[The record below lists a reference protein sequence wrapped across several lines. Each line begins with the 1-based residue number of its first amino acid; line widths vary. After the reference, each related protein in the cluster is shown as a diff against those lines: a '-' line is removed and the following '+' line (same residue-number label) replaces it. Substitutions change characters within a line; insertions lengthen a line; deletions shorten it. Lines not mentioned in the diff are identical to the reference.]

1 MEKNFL
7 AAKKNRKS
15 FSEFITE
22 KVWKP
27 NMGDLAEPI
36 LACGVASKFANP
48 DAAVSIDAIKKLLR
62 KVIKKNPEN
71 IDGKPGGELKVKDN
85 IFLRVA
91 IRKREWEWLK
101 DESHWEQIAWQF
113 KAVAQ
118 YCNDRS
124 RKNTIDGK
132 FDLMQGKGRRLH
144 LIARA
149 YMLNGRKDEIRVDAD
164 GTGDQK
170 GTKADIKITLNGKK
184 ANMQMSLKVKGGD
197 QIGQKAGVPFD
208 RQYEIFKEL
217 GIDVSPARKEYDE
230 AVKEIDLGFYFLAR
244 AEVSKPKGGAK
255 DMRLPKAIEMQQ
267 KLREANSK
275 SYRLAAKICK
285 EKMDAGDEKF
295 VGKLADFLIQYGSLG
310 DKQIEIITLTTK
322 GFKKAKFG
330 RNFKKQ
336 LLEYYPKLKV
346 IFNMD
351 GGDPAI
357 EFYDPEI
364 GDRSSGDA
372 RLFRIRGKTLY
383 ESKTKKIDGKTKK
396 IFPLYVRNLV
406 EAGGLLY
413 KLAIDS

>member
-1 MEKNFL
+1 MLNYNSYIREQYQSL
-7 AAKKNRKS
+7 Q
-15 FSEFITE
+15 E

-36 LACGVASKFANP
+36 LACGVAAKFANP
-48 DAAVSIDAIKKLLR
+48 DAVVTRTAIEKLLR

-71 IDGKPGGELKVKDN
+71 IDGKPGGELKVRDN
-85 IFLRVA
+85 IFLKVA
-91 IRKREWEWLK
+91 IRRREWEWLK
-101 DESHWEQIAWQF
+101 DESHWELIDWQF

-118 YCNDRS
+118 YCNDKSRS
-124 RKNTIDGK
+124 VGGK
-132 FDLMQGKGRRLH
+132 VDLMKGKGRRLH
-144 LIARA
+144 LIAKA

-208 RQYEIFKEL
+208 RQYDIFKEL

-230 AVKEIDLGFYFLAR
+230 AVKEIDLGFYFLDR
-244 AEVSKPKGGAK
+244 AEVSKGK
-255 DMRLPKAIEMQQ
+255 DDKRLPKAIEMQKQ
-267 KLREANSK
+267 LREANSK

-285 EKMDAGDEKF
+285 EKMDSNDEAF
-295 VGKLADFLIQYGSLG
+295 VSKLADFLIQYGSLG

-346 IFNMD
+346 IFNMED
-351 GGDPAI
+351 GDPAI
-357 EFYDPEI
+357 EFFDPEI
-364 GDRSSGDA
+364 GNRSSGDA

-413 KLAIDS
+413 KLAVDS

>member
-1 MEKNFL
+1 MLNYNSYIKEQYQSL
-7 AAKKNRKS
+7 Q
-15 FSEFITE
+15 E

-36 LACGVASKFANP
+36 LACGVAAKFANP
-48 DAAVSIDAIKKLLR
+48 DAVVTRTAIEKLLR
-62 KVIKKNPEN
+62 KVIRKNPEN

-91 IRKREWEWLK
+91 IRRREWEWLK
-101 DESHWEQIAWQF
+101 DESHWELIDWQF

-118 YCNDRS
+118 YCNDKSRS
-124 RKNTIDGK
+124 VQGK
-132 FDLMQGKGRRLH
+132 IDLMQGKGRRLH

-217 GIDVSPARKEYDE
+217 GIDVGPARKEYDE
-230 AVKEIDLGFYFLAR
+230 AVKEIDLGFYFLDR
-244 AEVSKPKGGAK
+244 AEVSKGK
-255 DMRLPKAIEMQQ
+255 DDKRLPKAIEMQKQ
-267 KLREANSK
+267 LREANSK

-285 EKMDAGDEKF
+285 AKMDAGDEKF
-295 VGKLADFLIQYGSLG
+295 VSKLADFLIQYGSLG

-351 GGDPAI
+351 DGDPSI
-357 EFYDPEI
+357 EFYDPSI
-364 GDRSSGDA
+364 GDRSSTEA

-413 KLAIDS
+413 KLAVDS

>member
-1 MEKNFL
+1 MLNY
-7 AAKKNRKS
+7 KS
-15 FSEFITE
+15 YIREQYQSLQD

-36 LACGVASKFANP
+36 LACGVAAKFANP
-48 DAAVSIDAIKKLLR
+48 DAVVTRTAIEKLLR

-71 IDGKPGGELKVKDN
+71 IDGKPGGELKVRDN
-85 IFLRVA
+85 IFLKVA
-91 IRKREWEWLK
+91 IRRREWEWLK
-101 DESHWEQIAWQF
+101 DESHWELIDWQF

-118 YCNDRS
+118 YCNDKSRS
-124 RKNTIDGK
+124 VGGK
-132 FDLMQGKGRRLH
+132 VDLMKGKGRRLH
-144 LIARA
+144 LIAKA

-208 RQYEIFKEL
+208 RQYDIFKEL
-217 GIDVSPARKEYDE
+217 GIDVSPARKDYDE
-230 AVKEIDLGFYFLAR
+230 AVKEIDLSFYFLDR
-244 AEVSKPKGGAK
+244 AEVSKGK
-255 DMRLPKAIEMQQ
+255 DDKRLPKAIEMQKQ
-267 KLREANSK
+267 LREANSK

-285 EKMDAGDEKF
+285 AKMDSGDEKF
-295 VGKLADFLIQYGSLG
+295 VSKLADFLIQYGSLG

-351 GGDPAI
+351 DGDPSI
-357 EFYDPEI
+357 EFYDPSI
-364 GDRSSGDA
+364 GDRSSTEA

-413 KLAIDS
+413 KLAVDS

>member
-1 MEKNFL
+1 MLNYNSYIREQYQSL
-7 AAKKNRKS
+7 Q
-15 FSEFITE
+15 E

-36 LACGVASKFANP
+36 LACGVAAKFANP
-48 DAAVSIDAIKKLLR
+48 DAVVTRTAIEKLLR

-71 IDGKPGGELKVKDN
+71 IDGKPGGELKVRDN
-85 IFLRVA
+85 IFLKVA
-91 IRKREWEWLK
+91 IRRREWEWLK
-101 DESHWEQIAWQF
+101 DESHWELIDWQF

-118 YCNDRS
+118 YCNDKSRS
-124 RKNTIDGK
+124 VQGK
-132 FDLMQGKGRRLH
+132 IDLMKGKGRRLH
-144 LIARA
+144 LIAKA

-208 RQYEIFKEL
+208 RQYDIFKEL

-230 AVKEIDLGFYFLAR
+230 AVKEIDLGFYFLDR
-244 AEVSKPKGGAK
+244 AEVSKGK
-255 DMRLPKAIEMQQ
+255 DDKRLPKAIEMQKQ
-267 KLREANSK
+267 LREANSK

-285 EKMDAGDEKF
+285 AKMDAGDEKF
-295 VGKLADFLIQYGSLG
+295 VSKLADFLIQYGSLG

-351 GGDPAI
+351 DGDPSI
-357 EFYDPEI
+357 EFYDPSI
-364 GDRSSGDA
+364 GDRSSTEA

-413 KLAIDS
+413 KLAVDS

>member
-1 MEKNFL
+1 MTLTFNNYIREQFRNL
-7 AAKKNRKS
+7 Q
-15 FSEFITE
+15 E

-36 LACGVASKFANP
+36 LACGVAAKFANP
-48 DAAVSIDAIKKLLR
+48 DAVVTRTAIEKLLR

-71 IDGKPGGELKVKDN
+71 IDGKPGGELKVRDN
-85 IFLRVA
+85 IFLKVA
-91 IRKREWEWLK
+91 IRRKEWEWLK
-101 DESHWEQIAWQF
+101 DESHWELIDWQF

-118 YCNDRS
+118 YCNDKSRS
-124 RKNTIDGK
+124 VGGK
-132 FDLMQGKGRRLH
+132 VDLMKGKGRRLH
-144 LIARA
+144 LIAKA

-208 RQYEIFKEL
+208 RQYDIFKEL

-230 AVKEIDLGFYFLAR
+230 AVKEIDLGFYFLDR
-244 AEVSKPKGGAK
+244 AEVSKGK
-255 DMRLPKAIEMQQ
+255 DDKRLPKAIEMQKQ
-267 KLREANSK
+267 LREANSK

-285 EKMDAGDEKF
+285 EKMDSNDEAF
-295 VGKLADFLIQYGSLG
+295 VSKLADFLIQYGSLG

-346 IFNMD
+346 IFNMED
-351 GGDPAI
+351 GDPAI
-357 EFYDPEI
+357 EFFDPEI
-364 GDRSSGDA
+364 GNRSSGDA

-413 KLAIDS
+413 KLAVDS

>member
-1 MEKNFL
+1 MLNYNSYIREQYQSL
-7 AAKKNRKS
+7 Q
-15 FSEFITE
+15 E

-36 LACGVASKFANP
+36 LACGVAAKFANP
-48 DAAVSIDAIKKLLR
+48 DAVVTRTAIEKLLR

-71 IDGKPGGELKVKDN
+71 IDGKPGGELKVRDN
-85 IFLRVA
+85 IFLKVA
-91 IRKREWEWLK
+91 IRRKEWEWLK
-101 DESHWEQIAWQF
+101 DESHWELIDWQF

-118 YCNDRS
+118 YCNDKSRS
-124 RKNTIDGK
+124 VQGK
-132 FDLMQGKGRRLH
+132 VDLMKGKGRRLH
-144 LIARA
+144 LIAKA

-208 RQYEIFKEL
+208 RQYDIFKEL
-217 GIDVSPARKEYDE
+217 GIDVSPARKDYDE
-230 AVKEIDLGFYFLAR
+230 AVKEIDLSFYFLDR
-244 AEVSKPKGGAK
+244 AEVSKGK
-255 DMRLPKAIEMQQ
+255 DDKRLPKAIEMQKQ
-267 KLREANSK
+267 LREANSK

-285 EKMDAGDEKF
+285 AKMDSGDEKF
-295 VGKLADFLIQYGSLG
+295 VSKLADFLIQYGSLG

-351 GGDPAI
+351 DGDPSI
-357 EFYDPEI
+357 EFYDPSI
-364 GDRSSGDA
+364 GDRSSTEA

-413 KLAIDS
+413 KLAVDS

>member
-1 MEKNFL
+1 MLNYNSYIREQYQSL
-7 AAKKNRKS
+7 Q
-15 FSEFITE
+15 E

-36 LACGVASKFANP
+36 LACGVAAKFANP
-48 DAAVSIDAIKKLLR
+48 DAVVTRTAIEKLLR

-85 IFLRVA
+85 IFLKVA
-91 IRKREWEWLK
+91 IRRKEWEWLK
-101 DESHWEQIAWQF
+101 DESHWELIDWQF

-118 YCNDRS
+118 YCNDKSRS
-124 RKNTIDGK
+124 VQGK
-132 FDLMQGKGRRLH
+132 IDLMQGKGRRLH
-144 LIARA
+144 LIAKA

-208 RQYEIFKEL
+208 RQYDIFKEL
-217 GIDVSPARKEYDE
+217 GIDVSPARKDYDE
-230 AVKEIDLGFYFLAR
+230 AVKEIDLSFYFLDR
-244 AEVSKPKGGAK
+244 AEVSKGK
-255 DMRLPKAIEMQQ
+255 DDKRLPKAIEMQKQ
-267 KLREANSK
+267 LREANSK

-285 EKMDAGDEKF
+285 AKMDSGDEKF
-295 VGKLADFLIQYGSLG
+295 VSKLADFLIQYGSLG

-351 GGDPAI
+351 DGDPSI
-357 EFYDPEI
+357 EFYDPSI
-364 GDRSSGDA
+364 GDRSSTEA

-413 KLAIDS
+413 KLAVDS

>member
-1 MEKNFL
+1 MLNY
-7 AAKKNRKS
+7 KS
-15 FSEFITE
+15 YIREQYRNLQE

-36 LACGVASKFANP
+36 LACGVAAKFANP
-48 DAAVSIDAIKKLLR
+48 DAVVTRTAIEKLLR

-101 DESHWEQIAWQF
+101 DESHWELIDWQF

-118 YCNDRS
+118 YCNDKSRS
-124 RKNTIDGK
+124 VEGK
-132 FDLMQGKGRRLH
+132 VDLMKGKGRRLH
-144 LIARA
+144 LIAKA

-217 GIDVSPARKEYDE
+217 GIDVGPARKEYDE
-230 AVKEIDLGFYFLAR
+230 AVKEIDLGFYFLDR
-244 AEVSKPKGGAK
+244 AEVSKGK
-255 DMRLPKAIEMQQ
+255 DDKRLPKAIEMQKQ
-267 KLREANSK
+267 LREANSK

-285 EKMDAGDEKF
+285 AKMDAGDEKF

-351 GGDPAI
+351 DGDPSI
-357 EFYDPEI
+357 EFYDPSI
-364 GDRSSGDA
+364 GDRSSTEA

-413 KLAIDS
+413 KLAVDS

>member
-1 MEKNFL
+1 MLNYNSYIREQYQSL
-7 AAKKNRKS
+7 Q
-15 FSEFITE
+15 E

-36 LACGVASKFANP
+36 LACGVAAKFANP
-48 DAAVSIDAIKKLLR
+48 DAVVTRTAIEKLLR

-85 IFLRVA
+85 IFLKVA
-91 IRKREWEWLK
+91 IRRKEWEWLK
-101 DESHWEQIAWQF
+101 DESHWELIDWQF

-118 YCNDRS
+118 YCNDKSRS
-124 RKNTIDGK
+124 VQGK
-132 FDLMQGKGRRLH
+132 IDLMQGKGRRLH
-144 LIARA
+144 LIAKA

-208 RQYEIFKEL
+208 RQYDIFKEL

-230 AVKEIDLGFYFLAR
+230 AVKEIDLGFYFLDR
-244 AEVSKPKGGAK
+244 AEVSKGK
-255 DMRLPKAIEMQQ
+255 DDKRLPKAIEMQKQ
-267 KLREANSK
+267 LREANSK

-285 EKMDAGDEKF
+285 EKMDSNDEAF
-295 VGKLADFLIQYGSLG
+295 VSKLADFLIQYGSLG

-346 IFNMD
+346 IFNMED
-351 GGDPAI
+351 GDPAI
-357 EFYDPEI
+357 EFFDPEI
-364 GDRSSGDA
+364 GNRSSGDA

-413 KLAIDS
+413 KLAVDS

>member
-1 MEKNFL
+1 MLNYNSYIKEQYQSL
-7 AAKKNRKS
+7 Q
-15 FSEFITE
+15 E

-36 LACGVASKFANP
+36 LACGVAAKFANP
-48 DAAVSIDAIKKLLR
+48 DAVVTRTAIEKLLR

-71 IDGKPGGELKVKDN
+71 IDGKPGGELKVRDN
-85 IFLRVA
+85 IFLKVA
-91 IRKREWEWLK
+91 IRRKEWEWLK
-101 DESHWEQIAWQF
+101 DESHWELIDWQF

-118 YCNDRS
+118 YCNDKSRS
-124 RKNTIDGK
+124 VGGK
-132 FDLMQGKGRRLH
+132 VDLMKGKGRRLH
-144 LIARA
+144 LIAKA

-208 RQYEIFKEL
+208 RQYDIFKEL

-230 AVKEIDLGFYFLAR
+230 AVKEIDLGFYFLDR
-244 AEVSKPKGGAK
+244 AEVSKGK
-255 DMRLPKAIEMQQ
+255 DDKRLPKAIEMQKQ
-267 KLREANSK
+267 LREANSK

-285 EKMDAGDEKF
+285 EKMDSNDEAF
-295 VGKLADFLIQYGSLG
+295 VSKLADFLIQYGSLG

-346 IFNMD
+346 IFNMED
-351 GGDPAI
+351 GDPAI
-357 EFYDPEI
+357 EFFDPEI
-364 GDRSSGDA
+364 GNRSSGDA

-413 KLAIDS
+413 KLAVDS

>member
-1 MEKNFL
+1 M
-7 AAKKNRKS
+7 
-15 FSEFITE
+15 
-22 KVWKP
+22 
-27 NMGDLAEPI
+27 
-36 LACGVASKFANP
+36 
-48 DAAVSIDAIKKLLR
+48 
-62 KVIKKNPEN
+62 
-71 IDGKPGGELKVKDN
+71 
-85 IFLRVA
+85 
-91 IRKREWEWLK
+91 K
-101 DESHWEQIAWQF
+101 DESHWELIDWQF

-118 YCNDRS
+118 YCNDKSRS
-124 RKNTIDGK
+124 VEGK
-132 FDLMQGKGRRLH
+132 VDLMKGKGRRLH
-144 LIARA
+144 LIAKA

-217 GIDVSPARKEYDE
+217 GIDVGPARKEYDE

-255 DMRLPKAIEMQQ
+255 DMRLPQAIEMQQ

-285 EKMDAGDEKF
+285 AKMDAGDEKF

-346 IFNMD
+346 IFNMED
-351 GGDPAI
+351 GDPAI
-357 EFYDPEI
+357 EFYDPSI

-383 ESKTKKIDGKTKK
+383 ESKEKKIDGKTKK

-413 KLAIDS
+413 KLAVDS

>member
-1 MEKNFL
+1 MLNYNSYIREQYRNL
-7 AAKKNRKS
+7 Q
-15 FSEFITE
+15 E

-36 LACGVASKFANP
+36 LACGVAAKFANP
-48 DAAVSIDAIKKLLR
+48 DAIVTRTAIEKLLR

-91 IRKREWEWLK
+91 IRRREWEWLK
-101 DESHWEQIAWQF
+101 DESHWELIDWQF

-118 YCNDRS
+118 YCNDKSRS
-124 RKNTIDGK
+124 VQGK
-132 FDLMQGKGRRLH
+132 IDLMQGKGRRLH
-144 LIARA
+144 LIAKA

-217 GIDVSPARKEYDE
+217 GIDVGPARKEYDE
-230 AVKEIDLGFYFLAR
+230 AVKEIDLGFYFLDR
-244 AEVSKPKGGAK
+244 AEVSKGK
-255 DMRLPKAIEMQQ
+255 DDKRLPKAIEMQKQ
-267 KLREANSK
+267 LREANSK

-285 EKMDAGDEKF
+285 AKMDAGDEKF
-295 VGKLADFLIQYGSLG
+295 VGKLAEFLINYGSLG

-351 GGDPAI
+351 DGDPSI

-364 GDRSSGDA
+364 GDRSSTEA

-413 KLAIDS
+413 KLAVDS

>member
-1 MEKNFL
+1 MLNFKNYIKEQYQSL
-7 AAKKNRKS
+7 Q
-15 FSEFITE
+15 E

-36 LACGVASKFANP
+36 LACGVAAKFANP
-48 DAAVSIDAIKKLLR
+48 DAVVTRTAIEKLLR

-101 DESHWEQIAWQF
+101 DESHWELIDWQF

-118 YCNDRS
+118 YCNDKSRS
-124 RKNTIDGK
+124 VEGK
-132 FDLMQGKGRRLH
+132 VDLMKGKGRRLH
-144 LIARA
+144 LIAKA

-230 AVKEIDLGFYFLAR
+230 AVKEIDLGFYFLDR
-244 AEVSKPKGGAK
+244 AEVSKGKEDK
-255 DMRLPKAIEMQQ
+255 RLPKAIEMQKQ
-267 KLREANSK
+267 LREANSK

-285 EKMDAGDEKF
+285 AKMDAGDEKF

-351 GGDPAI
+351 DGDPAI
-357 EFYDPEI
+357 EFYDPSI
-364 GDRSSGDA
+364 GDRSSTEA

-413 KLAIDS
+413 KLAVDS

>member
-1 MEKNFL
+1 
-7 AAKKNRKS
+7 
-15 FSEFITE
+15 
-22 KVWKP
+22 
-27 NMGDLAEPI
+27 
-36 LACGVASKFANP
+36 
-48 DAAVSIDAIKKLLR
+48 
-62 KVIKKNPEN
+62 
-71 IDGKPGGELKVKDN
+71 
-85 IFLRVA
+85 
-91 IRKREWEWLK
+91 
-101 DESHWEQIAWQF
+101 
-113 KAVAQ
+113 
-118 YCNDRS
+118 
-124 RKNTIDGK
+124 
-132 FDLMQGKGRRLH
+132 
-144 LIARA
+144 
-149 YMLNGRKDEIRVDAD
+149 
-164 GTGDQK
+164 
-170 GTKADIKITLNGKK
+170 
-184 ANMQMSLKVKGGD
+184 MSLKVKGGD

-255 DMRLPKAIEMQQ
+255 DMRLPKAVEMQQ

-285 EKMDAGDEKF
+285 AKMDSGDEKF

-310 DKQIEIITLTTK
+310 
-322 GFKKAKFG
+322 
-330 RNFKKQ
+330 
-336 LLEYYPKLKV
+336 
-346 IFNMD
+346 
-351 GGDPAI
+351 

-383 ESKTKKIDGKTKK
+383 ESKEKKVDGKTKK

>member
-1 MEKNFL
+1 
-7 AAKKNRKS
+7 
-15 FSEFITE
+15 
-22 KVWKP
+22 
-27 NMGDLAEPI
+27 
-36 LACGVASKFANP
+36 
-48 DAAVSIDAIKKLLR
+48 
-62 KVIKKNPEN
+62 
-71 IDGKPGGELKVKDN
+71 
-85 IFLRVA
+85 
-91 IRKREWEWLK
+91 
-101 DESHWEQIAWQF
+101 
-113 KAVAQ
+113 
-118 YCNDRS
+118 
-124 RKNTIDGK
+124 
-132 FDLMQGKGRRLH
+132 MQGKGRRLH
-144 LIARA
+144 LIAKA

-208 RQYEIFKEL
+208 RQYDIFKEL
-217 GIDVSPARKEYDE
+217 GIDVSPARKDYDE
-230 AVKEIDLGFYFLAR
+230 AVKEIDLSFYFLDR
-244 AEVSKPKGGAK
+244 AEVSKGK
-255 DMRLPKAIEMQQ
+255 DDKRLPKAIEMQKQ
-267 KLREANSK
+267 LREANSK

-285 EKMDAGDEKF
+285 AKMDSGDEKF
-295 VGKLADFLIQYGSLG
+295 VSKLADFLIQYGSLG

-351 GGDPAI
+351 DGDPSI
-357 EFYDPEI
+357 EFYDPSI
-364 GDRSSGDA
+364 GDRSSTEA

-413 KLAIDS
+413 KLAVDS

>member
-1 MEKNFL
+1 MLNYNSYIKEQYQSL
-7 AAKKNRKS
+7 Q
-15 FSEFITE
+15 E

-36 LACGVASKFANP
+36 LACGVAAKFANP
-48 DAAVSIDAIKKLLR
+48 DAVVTRTAIEKLLR

-91 IRKREWEWLK
+91 IRRREWEWLK
-101 DESHWEQIAWQF
+101 DESHWELIDWQF

-118 YCNDRS
+118 YCNDKSRS
-124 RKNTIDGK
+124 VQGK
-132 FDLMQGKGRRLH
+132 IDLMQGKGRRLH

-217 GIDVSPARKEYDE
+217 GIDVGPARKEYDE
-230 AVKEIDLGFYFLAR
+230 AVKEIDLGFYFLDR
-244 AEVSKPKGGAK
+244 AEVSKGK
-255 DMRLPKAIEMQQ
+255 DDKRLPKAIEMQKQ
-267 KLREANSK
+267 LREANSK

-285 EKMDAGDEKF
+285 AKMDAGDEKF
-295 VGKLADFLIQYGSLG
+295 VSKLADFLIQYGSLG

-351 GGDPAI
+351 DGDPSI
-357 EFYDPEI
+357 EFYDPSI
-364 GDRSSGDA
+364 GDRSSTEA

-413 KLAIDS
+413 KLAVDS

>member
-1 MEKNFL
+1 MLNYNSYIREQYQSL
-7 AAKKNRKS
+7 Q
-15 FSEFITE
+15 E

-36 LACGVASKFANP
+36 LACGVAAKFANP
-48 DAAVSIDAIKKLLR
+48 DAVVTRTAIEKLLR

-71 IDGKPGGELKVKDN
+71 IDGKPGGELKVRDN
-85 IFLRVA
+85 IFLKVA
-91 IRKREWEWLK
+91 IRRREWEWLK
-101 DESHWEQIAWQF
+101 DESHWELIDWQF

-118 YCNDRS
+118 YCNDKSRS
-124 RKNTIDGK
+124 VQGK
-132 FDLMQGKGRRLH
+132 IDLMQGKGRRLH
-144 LIARA
+144 LIAKA

-208 RQYEIFKEL
+208 RQYDIFKEL

-230 AVKEIDLGFYFLAR
+230 AVKEIDLGFYFLDR
-244 AEVSKPKGGAK
+244 AEVSKGK
-255 DMRLPKAIEMQQ
+255 DDKRLPKAIEMQKQ
-267 KLREANSK
+267 LREANSK

-285 EKMDAGDEKF
+285 EKMDSNDEAF
-295 VGKLADFLIQYGSLG
+295 VSKLADFLIQYGSLG

-346 IFNMD
+346 IFNMED
-351 GGDPAI
+351 GDPAI
-357 EFYDPEI
+357 EFFDPEI
-364 GDRSSGDA
+364 GNRSSGDA

-413 KLAIDS
+413 KLAVDS

>member
-1 MEKNFL
+1 MLNFKNYIKEQYQSL
-7 AAKKNRKS
+7 Q
-15 FSEFITE
+15 E

-36 LACGVASKFANP
+36 LACGVAAKFANP
-48 DAAVSIDAIKKLLR
+48 DAVVTRTAIEKLLR

-101 DESHWEQIAWQF
+101 DESHWELIDWQF

-118 YCNDRS
+118 YCNDKSRS
-124 RKNTIDGK
+124 VEGK
-132 FDLMQGKGRRLH
+132 VDLMKGKGRRLH
-144 LIARA
+144 LIAKA

-230 AVKEIDLGFYFLAR
+230 AVKEIDLGFYFLDR
-244 AEVSKPKGGAK
+244 AEVSKGKEDK
-255 DMRLPKAIEMQQ
+255 RLPKAIEMQKQ
-267 KLREANSK
+267 LREANSK

>member
-1 MEKNFL
+1 MTLSFKNYIREQYRNL
-7 AAKKNRKS
+7 Q
-15 FSEFITE
+15 E

-36 LACGVASKFANP
+36 LACGVAAKFANP
-48 DAAVSIDAIKKLLR
+48 DSVVTRTAIEKLLR
-62 KVIKKNPEN
+62 RVIKSNPDN
-71 IDGKPGGELKVKDN
+71 IEGKPGGKLKVRDN

-101 DESHWEQIAWQF
+101 DERNWELIDWQF

-118 YCNDRS
+118 YCNDKS
-124 RKNTIDGK
+124 RKNELSGK

-144 LIARA
+144 LIAKA
-149 YMLNGRKDEIRVDAD
+149 YMMNGRKDEIRVDAD

-351 GGDPAI
+351 DGDPSI

-364 GDRSSGDA
+364 GNRSSTEA

-383 ESKTKKIDGKTKK
+383 ESKTKKVDGKSKK

-413 KLAIDS
+413 KLAVDS

>member
-1 MEKNFL
+1 MLNYNSYIREQYQSL
-7 AAKKNRKS
+7 Q
-15 FSEFITE
+15 E

-36 LACGVASKFANP
+36 LACGVAAKFANP
-48 DAAVSIDAIKKLLR
+48 DAVVTRTAIEKLLR

-71 IDGKPGGELKVKDN
+71 IDGKPGGELKVRDN
-85 IFLRVA
+85 IFLKVA
-91 IRKREWEWLK
+91 IRRREWEWLK
-101 DESHWEQIAWQF
+101 DESHWELIDWQF

-118 YCNDRS
+118 YCNDKSRS
-124 RKNTIDGK
+124 VQGK
-132 FDLMQGKGRRLH
+132 VDLMKGKGRRLH
-144 LIARA
+144 LIAKA

-208 RQYEIFKEL
+208 RQYDIFKEL

-230 AVKEIDLGFYFLAR
+230 AVKEIDLGFYFLDR
-244 AEVSKPKGGAK
+244 AEVSKGK
-255 DMRLPKAIEMQQ
+255 DDKRLPKAIEMQKQ
-267 KLREANSK
+267 LREANSK

-285 EKMDAGDEKF
+285 EKMDSNDEAF
-295 VGKLADFLIQYGSLG
+295 VSKLADFLIQYGSLG

-346 IFNMD
+346 IFNMED
-351 GGDPAI
+351 GDPAI
-357 EFYDPEI
+357 EFFDPEI
-364 GDRSSGDA
+364 GNRSSGDA

-413 KLAIDS
+413 KLAVDS

>member
-1 MEKNFL
+1 MLNYNSYIREQYRNL
-7 AAKKNRKS
+7 Q
-15 FSEFITE
+15 E

-36 LACGVASKFANP
+36 LACGVAAKFANP
-48 DAAVSIDAIKKLLR
+48 DAVVTRTAIEKLLR

-91 IRKREWEWLK
+91 IRRREWEWLK
-101 DESHWEQIAWQF
+101 DESHWELIDWQF

-118 YCNDRS
+118 YCNDKSRS
-124 RKNTIDGK
+124 VEGK
-132 FDLMQGKGRRLH
+132 VDLMKGKGRRLH
-144 LIARA
+144 LIAKA

-217 GIDVSPARKEYDE
+217 GIDVGPARKEYDE
-230 AVKEIDLGFYFLAR
+230 AVKEIDLGFYFLDR
-244 AEVSKPKGGAK
+244 AEVSKGK
-255 DMRLPKAIEMQQ
+255 DDKRLPKAIEMQKQ
-267 KLREANSK
+267 LREANSK

-285 EKMDAGDEKF
+285 AKMDAGDEKF
-295 VGKLADFLIQYGSLG
+295 VGKLAEFLINYGSLG

-351 GGDPAI
+351 DGDPSI
-357 EFYDPEI
+357 EFYDPSI
-364 GDRSSGDA
+364 GDRSSTEA

-413 KLAIDS
+413 KLAVDS

>member
-1 MEKNFL
+1 MLNY
-7 AAKKNRKS
+7 KS
-15 FSEFITE
+15 YIREQYQSLQE

-36 LACGVASKFANP
+36 LACGVAAKFANP
-48 DAAVSIDAIKKLLR
+48 DAVVTRTAIEKLLR

-71 IDGKPGGELKVKDN
+71 IDGKPGGELKVRDN
-85 IFLRVA
+85 IFLKVA
-91 IRKREWEWLK
+91 IRRREWEWLK
-101 DESHWEQIAWQF
+101 DESHWELIDWQF

-118 YCNDRS
+118 YCNDKSRS
-124 RKNTIDGK
+124 VGGK
-132 FDLMQGKGRRLH
+132 VDLMKGKGRRLH
-144 LIARA
+144 LIAKA

-208 RQYEIFKEL
+208 RQYDIFKEL
-217 GIDVSPARKEYDE
+217 GIDVSPARKDYDE
-230 AVKEIDLGFYFLAR
+230 AVKEIDLSFYFLDR
-244 AEVSKPKGGAK
+244 AEVSKGK
-255 DMRLPKAIEMQQ
+255 DDKRLPKAIEMQKQ
-267 KLREANSK
+267 LREANSK

-285 EKMDAGDEKF
+285 AKMDSGDEKF
-295 VGKLADFLIQYGSLG
+295 VSKLADFLIQYGSLG

-351 GGDPAI
+351 DGDPSI
-357 EFYDPEI
+357 EFYDPSI
-364 GDRSSGDA
+364 GDRSSTEA

-413 KLAIDS
+413 KLAVDS

>member
-1 MEKNFL
+1 MLNFKNYIKEQYQSL
-7 AAKKNRKS
+7 Q
-15 FSEFITE
+15 E

-36 LACGVASKFANP
+36 LACGVAAKFANP
-48 DAAVSIDAIKKLLR
+48 DAVVTRTAIEKLLR

-101 DESHWEQIAWQF
+101 DESHWELIDWQF

-118 YCNDRS
+118 YCNDKSRS
-124 RKNTIDGK
+124 VEGK
-132 FDLMQGKGRRLH
+132 VDLMKGKGRRLH
-144 LIARA
+144 LIAKA

-217 GIDVSPARKEYDE
+217 GIDVGPARKEYDE
-230 AVKEIDLGFYFLAR
+230 AVKEIDLGFYFLDR
-244 AEVSKPKGGAK
+244 AEVSKGK
-255 DMRLPKAIEMQQ
+255 DDKRLPKAIEMQKQ
-267 KLREANSK
+267 LREANSK

-285 EKMDAGDEKF
+285 AKMDAGDEKF

-351 GGDPAI
+351 DGDPAI
-357 EFYDPEI
+357 EFYDPSI
-364 GDRSSGDA
+364 GDRSSTEA

-413 KLAIDS
+413 KLAVDS

>member
-1 MEKNFL
+1 MLNYNSYIREQYRNL
-7 AAKKNRKS
+7 Q
-15 FSEFITE
+15 E

-36 LACGVASKFANP
+36 LACGVAAKFANP
-48 DAAVSIDAIKKLLR
+48 DAVVTRTAIEKLLR

-91 IRKREWEWLK
+91 IRRREWEWLK
-101 DESHWEQIAWQF
+101 DESHWELIDWQF

-118 YCNDRS
+118 YCNDKSRS
-124 RKNTIDGK
+124 VEGK
-132 FDLMQGKGRRLH
+132 VDLMKGKGRRLH
-144 LIARA
+144 LIAKA

-217 GIDVSPARKEYDE
+217 GIDVGPARKEYDE
-230 AVKEIDLGFYFLAR
+230 AVKEIDLGFYFLDR
-244 AEVSKPKGGAK
+244 AEVSKGK
-255 DMRLPKAIEMQQ
+255 DDKRLPKAIEMQKQ
-267 KLREANSK
+267 LREANSK

-285 EKMDAGDEKF
+285 AKMDAGDEKF
-295 VGKLADFLIQYGSLG
+295 VSKLADFLIQYGSLG

-351 GGDPAI
+351 DGDPSI
-357 EFYDPEI
+357 EFYDPSI
-364 GDRSSGDA
+364 GDRSSTEA

-413 KLAIDS
+413 KLAVDS

>member
-1 MEKNFL
+1 MLNYNSYIREQYQSL
-7 AAKKNRKS
+7 Q
-15 FSEFITE
+15 E

-36 LACGVASKFANP
+36 LACGVAAKFANP
-48 DAAVSIDAIKKLLR
+48 DAVVTRTAIEKLLR

-71 IDGKPGGELKVKDN
+71 IDGKPGGELKVRDN
-85 IFLRVA
+85 IFLKVA
-91 IRKREWEWLK
+91 IRRREWEWLK
-101 DESHWEQIAWQF
+101 DESHWELIDWQF

-118 YCNDRS
+118 YCNDKSRS
-124 RKNTIDGK
+124 VQGK
-132 FDLMQGKGRRLH
+132 VDLMKGKGRRLH
-144 LIARA
+144 LIAKA

-208 RQYEIFKEL
+208 RQYDIFKEL
-217 GIDVSPARKEYDE
+217 GIDVSPARKDYDE
-230 AVKEIDLGFYFLAR
+230 AVKEIDLSFYFLDR
-244 AEVSKPKGGAK
+244 AEVSKGK
-255 DMRLPKAIEMQQ
+255 DDKRLPKAIEMQKQ
-267 KLREANSK
+267 LREANSK

-285 EKMDAGDEKF
+285 AKMDSGDEKF
-295 VGKLADFLIQYGSLG
+295 VSKLADFLIQYGSLG

-351 GGDPAI
+351 DGDPSI
-357 EFYDPEI
+357 EFYDPSI
-364 GDRSSGDA
+364 GDRSSTEA

-413 KLAIDS
+413 KLAVDS

>member
-1 MEKNFL
+1 MLNYNSYIREQYQSL
-7 AAKKNRKS
+7 Q
-15 FSEFITE
+15 E

-36 LACGVASKFANP
+36 LACGVAAKFANP
-48 DAAVSIDAIKKLLR
+48 DAVVTRTAIEKLLR

-91 IRKREWEWLK
+91 IRRREWEWLK
-101 DESHWEQIAWQF
+101 DESHWELIDWQF

-118 YCNDRS
+118 YCNDKSRS
-124 RKNTIDGK
+124 VQGK
-132 FDLMQGKGRRLH
+132 IDLMQGKGRRLH
-144 LIARA
+144 LIAKA

-217 GIDVSPARKEYDE
+217 GIDVGPARKEYDE
-230 AVKEIDLGFYFLAR
+230 AVKEIDLGFYFLDR
-244 AEVSKPKGGAK
+244 AEVSKGK
-255 DMRLPKAIEMQQ
+255 DDKRLPKAIEMQKQ
-267 KLREANSK
+267 LREANSK

-285 EKMDAGDEKF
+285 AKMDAGDEKF
-295 VGKLADFLIQYGSLG
+295 VSKLADFLIQYGSLG

-351 GGDPAI
+351 DGDPSI
-357 EFYDPEI
+357 EFYDPSI
-364 GDRSSGDA
+364 GDRSSTEA

-413 KLAIDS
+413 RLAVDS